1 MTSRHHRPGGAG
13 KELKPSSPTPP
24 LALPA
29 PDPDAV
35 YYEAMDDPT
44 PDPIPA
50 AVPVVTVLGPS
61 DRNPAAACL
70 AGKPSAVGRRG
81 LRRSLERAAEIL
93 TGGLTSDAFAVNWA
107 EVRYQHVSALK
118 SVLMDQGAKPATT
131 NHVLS
136 AVRGTLKEAF
146 LLGLIDAETKERIF
160 AAWSNAGAAA
170 ARCAASGGMN

>member
-1 MTSRHHRPGGAG
+1 M
-13 KELKPSSPTPP
+13 
-24 LALPA
+24 
-29 PDPDAV
+29 
-35 YYEAMDDPT
+35 
-44 PDPIPA
+44 
-50 AVPVVTVLGPS
+50 
-61 DRNPAAACL
+61 
-70 AGKPSAVGRRG
+70 
-81 LRRSLERAAEIL
+81 
-93 TGGLTSDAFAVNWA
+93 
-107 EVRYQHVSALK
+107 SALK